1 LTNTPCMFRF
11 QGDSSTV
18 MYRHHID
25 NLVFGSQLAI
35 NNSQE
40 AVFAKN
46 GRLLDVFGP
55 GTHTLAGRTLPYL
68 YRYFTPSAPFPC
80 ELYFV
85 NKETVHDILWGTNP
99 PIPIEDPKYRI
110 IVNVQACG
118 QIGIRISDSRLFISK
133 ISAGA
138 QQYSV
143 EAFKTDCQT
152 KAAPL
157 IRQAIANAIATL
169 GISVVEISAN
179 MQAMSAEIVPSVNS
193 ALRSLGLEA
202 SYFYAETITTDSDDL
217 NRLIKTRQKQ
227 AEALSSIDLDA
238 ERIKRI
244 SEANAYARMTE
255 GYTYHDER
263 RYDILSSA
271 AKNKGSAAFANG
283 NGGANVIDSQ
293 LNDIANS
300 VMGGT
305 RNSSASAQNRC
316 TKCNATIAEGSKFCT
331 ECGTPRAEKK
341 KFCPQCGAVTPPG
354 SKFCT
359 SCGARFG

>member
-1 LTNTPCMFRF
+1 MLNTPCMFRF
-11 QGDSSTV
+11 QGDSATV
-18 MYRHHID
+18 VYRHHID
-25 NLVFGSQLAI
+25 NLVFGSQLAL
-35 NNSQE
+35 NGSQE

-55 GTHTLAGRTLPYL
+55 GTHALVSKTLPYL
-68 YRYFTPSAPFPC
+68 YRYFAASAPFPC
-80 ELYFV
+80 ELYFI
-85 NKETVHDILWGTNP
+85 NKATVHEILWGTNP

-118 QIGIRISDSRLFISK
+118 QIGIKISDSRLFISK

-138 QQYSV
+138 QQYST
-143 EAFKTDCQT
+143 ETFKSDCQI
-152 KAAPL
+152 KIAPL
-157 IRQAIANAIATL
+157 VRQAIANAIVSL

-179 MQAMSAEIVPSVNS
+179 MQAISAEIISSINP
-193 ALRSLGLEA
+193 ALRSFGLEA

-255 GYTYHDER
+255 GYTYHDEK

-271 AKNKGSAAFANG
+271 AKSRGLAAFANG
-283 NGGANVIDSQ
+283 NGGASIIDSQ
-293 LNDIANS
+293 LNDITTSA
-300 VMGGT
+300 MGT
-305 RNSSASAQNRC
+305 PKSSSASAQNRC
-316 TKCNATIAEGSKFCT
+316 SKCNATIAEGSKFCT

-341 KFCPQCGAVTPPG
+341 FCSQCGTVTVPG